1 MKLTTAKIIILVI
14 CLLFLLCAMST
25 YEAIC
30 NAKTV
35 VNNLPK
41 QMVEYIEQ
49 ETGYDASKTSDQVK
63 IQDYYLNNFNKLE
76 DMAYEYN
83 WYND

>member
-14 CLLFLLCAMST
+14 CLLFLLCAAST
-25 YEAIC
+25 YEDIC

-41 QMVEYIEQ
+41 PMVEYIEQ
-49 ETGYDASKTSDQVK
+49 ETGYDATRVSGQVR
-63 IQDYYLNNFNKLE
+63 IRDYYLNNFNKLE
-76 DMAYEYN
+76 DMAYEYG
-83 WYND
+83 WY

>member
-14 CLLFLLCAMST
+14 CGLFLLCAIST

-41 QMVEYIEQ
+41 QMVEYICN
-49 ETGYDASKTSDQVK
+49 ETGYDSTKISGQVK
-63 IQDYYLNNFNKLE
+63 IHDYYLNNFNKLE